1 MSAGPRIEPGDVGTL
16 VYYAE
21 KQRLIPACVAA
32 REGSRYVL
40 ENPQGERFAVVQ
52 SRLYWLSTTPLEN
65 ASTNPDTLPP
75 MGERLVARFDAVER
89 LAQTLDL
96 EHAWNT
102 LEKARPHPQGAPL
115 AVSVADVAEVL
126 RGSNRI
132 PASDD
137 ALLAD
142 AVIAAVFANPSTF
155 RVKDRVLFRESAAAV
170 AEARKKREA
179 EAERLRVLAHAAS
192 AFAKLRQP
200 GHPQA
205 RDTLSPEESA
215 AFALYRD
222 AMISVA
228 AHGRESER
236 FAFVQPLCEALQVHP
251 DLSFDLLVEV
261 GELAPDD
268 NLAAQRAGLPLT
280 FTNEVLA
287 EAKDRASHR
296 PQPPLDLTA
305 LHAIAIDD
313 PDTTEVD
320 DAVALSG
327 DRIYVLI
334 ADAASYVLPGSAI
347 DKAAMERTST
357 IYLPEGKVP
366 MVPEILGEGPMSL
379 NTGEA
384 KTALVFSFELA
395 ADGNLTAFDI
405 QRARVR
411 IAQRFTYTEVDEV
424 LRNATAE
431 TTAPKSE
438 NAVLLHRLEALM
450 NRHRDYRHK
459 KGAVTFQRPEVYY
472 GVDPLG
478 PGDKPGQ
485 RKVRIKIG
493 DPLGPARQLIAEL
506 MVATCS
512 GAAVYCAERQIPCV
526 YRTQAAPDD
535 PTQKGHAAN
544 RAINPTSG
552 LVDDAALQYE
562 LLRRM
567 KPSVLTTTPGPHWT
581 LAVPAYT
588 QITSPIR
595 RYADLLMHQQLSSF
609 LKTGRPA
616 FTASR
621 LEGQLAELARR
632 QVITRRVEQESR
644 RYWAL
649 RYVEQNPGL
658 VLTGTTLRE
667 IGKKTLI
674 ELAPIAIHELIQ
686 LRRRHPIGHRLRFE
700 VIECSARNDTIVL
713 KELV

>member
-1 MSAGPRIEPGDVGTL
+1 MSAAPRCEPGEVGTI

-21 KQRLIPACVAA
+21 KQRLIPALVVA

-40 ENPQGERFAVVQ
+40 ENPLGERFAVVQ
-52 SRLYWLSTTPLEN
+52 SRLYWLSTAPPSPTP
-65 ASTNPDTLPP
+65 TPP
-75 MGERLVARFDAVER
+75 EALSEHLNTRFAAVER

-96 EHAWNT
+96 ERAWT
-102 LEKARPHPQGAPL
+102 SLEKARPHPQGAPL
-115 AVSVADVAEVL
+115 AVDVMDVA
-126 RGSNRI
+126 R
-132 PASDD
+132 
-137 ALLAD
+137 ALAAPNPPHQPHPIDPLLPD
-142 AVIAAVFANPSTF
+142 AVIAAVFANPTTF
-155 RVKDRVLFRESAAAV
+155 RVKDRVLFRESATAV

-179 EAERLRVLAHAAS
+179 EAERVAVLALATS
-192 AFAKLRQP
+192 AFVKLRSGQ
-200 GHPQA
+200 G
-205 RDTLSPEESA
+205 RDALSADETR
-215 AFALYRD
+215 AFASYRD
-222 AMISVA
+222 ALISVA
-228 AHGRESER
+228 AHGRESDR
-236 FAFVQPLCEALQVHP
+236 FAFVQPLCEALGVHP

-280 FTNEVLA
+280 FTAEVLA
-287 EAKDRASHR
+287 EASERATHR
-296 PQPPLDLTA
+296 PQPTLDLTHLYA
-305 LHAIAIDD
+305 VAIDD
-313 PDTTEVD
+313 PETTEVD
-320 DAVALSG
+320 DAVALEG
-327 DRIYVLI
+327 DRLFVLI
-334 ADAASYVLPGSAI
+334 ADAASYVLPGSAL

-366 MVPEILGEGPMSL
+366 MVPEVLGEGPMSL
-379 NTGEA
+379 NPGEA

-395 ADGNLTAFDI
+395 ADGGLTAFDV

-411 IAQRFTYTEVDEV
+411 IAERFTYTQVDEV
-424 LRNATAE
+424 LRGAPTPAPTA
-431 TTAPKSE
+431 APR
-438 NAVLLHRLEALM
+438 AAPLLRRLEAFM

-478 PGDKPGQ
+478 PDDPPGQ

-506 MVATCS
+506 MVATCT

-535 PTQKGHAAN
+535 PTQKGHAAG

-621 LEGQLAELARR
+621 LDGHLAELGRR
-632 QVITRRVEQESR
+632 QVIARRVEQESR

-658 VLTGTTLRE
+658 TLTGTTLRE
-667 IGKKTLI
+667 IGKKTLV
-674 ELAPIAIHELIQ
+674 ELAPIAIHELIT
-686 LRRRHPIGHRLRFE
+686 LRRRHPVGHRLRFE
-700 VIECSARNDTIVL
+700 VIECSARRDTIVL

>member
-1 MSAGPRIEPGDVGTL
+1 MSASRFEPGEVGTV

-21 KQRLIPACVAA
+21 KQRLIPALVAA

-40 ENPQGERFAVVQ
+40 ENPLGERFAVVQ
-52 SRLYWLSTTPLEN
+52 SRLYWLSSAVLSPATDG
-65 ASTNPDTLPP
+65 DTSVSSPVS
-75 MGERLVARFDAVER
+75 ERLTAHFAAVER
-89 LAQTLDL
+89 LAETLDL
-96 EHAWNT
+96 ERAWT
-102 LEKARPHPQGAPL
+102 ALEKARPHPVGAPL
-115 AVSVADVAEVL
+115 AVDVRDVATAL
-126 RGSNRI
+126 AR
-132 PASDD
+132 PAIDH
-137 ALLAD
+137 ALLPD
-142 AVIAAVFANPSTF
+142 AVIAAVFANPNTF

-179 EAERLRVLAHAAS
+179 EAERVRVLGLAAA
-192 AFAKLRQP
+192 AFGKLRQGAP
-200 GHPQA
+200 
-205 RDTLSPEESA
+205 RDTLGPDEA
-215 AFALYRD
+215 QAFATYRD
-222 AMISVA
+222 GLVSVA
-228 AHGRESER
+228 AHGRESDR
-236 FAFVQPLCEALQVHP
+236 FAFVQPLCEALGVHP

-280 FTNEVLA
+280 FSAEVLA
-287 EAKDRASHR
+287 EAHERATHR
-296 PQPPLDLTA
+296 PQPSLDLTH

-313 PDTTEVD
+313 PETTEVD
-320 DAVALSG
+320 DAVALDGNG
-327 DRIYVLI
+327 DRGDRLYVFI
-334 ADAASYVLPGSAI
+334 ADAASYVLPGSAL

-366 MVPEILGEGPMSL
+366 MVPEVLGEGPMSL
-379 NTGEA
+379 NPGES

-395 ADGNLTAFDI
+395 ADGGLTAFDV

-424 LRNATAE
+424 LRATAPPPNDSS
-431 TTAPKSE
+431 T
-438 NAVLLHRLEALM
+438 LLRRLETLM

-459 KGAVTFQRPEVYY
+459 RGAVTFQRPEVYY

-506 MVATCS
+506 MVATCT
-512 GAAVYCAERQIPCV
+512 GAAVFCAERQIPCV

-535 PTQKGHAAN
+535 PTQKGHAAG

-616 FTASR
+616 FSASR
-621 LEGQLAELARR
+621 LDGQLAELGRR
-632 QVITRRVEQESR
+632 QVIARRVEQESR

-649 RYVEQNPGL
+649 RYIEQNPGL
-658 VLTGTTLRE
+658 TLTGTTLRE
-667 IGKKTLI
+667 IGKKTLV
-674 ELAPIAIHELIQ
+674 ELAPIAIHELIT

-700 VIECSARNDTIVL
+700 VIECSARRDTIVL

>member
-1 MSAGPRIEPGDVGTL
+1 MSSAPRIEPGEVGTV

-21 KQRLIPACVAA
+21 KQRLIPALVAA

-40 ENPQGERFAVVQ
+40 ENPLGERFAVVQ
-52 SRLYWLSTTPLEN
+52 SRLYWLSTSPL
-65 ASTNPDTLPP
+65 ASTPVSAQTS
-75 MGERLVARFDAVER
+75 ERLIAHFAAVEE
-89 LAQTLDL
+89 LAGTLDL
-96 EHAWNT
+96 DRAWAA
-102 LEKARPHPQGAPL
+102 LEKARPHATGAPL
-115 AVSVADVAEVL
+115 AIDVKDVANAL
-126 RGSNRI
+126 RRPDLDS
-132 PASDD
+132 
-137 ALLAD
+137 ALLPD

-155 RVKDRVLFRESAAAV
+155 RVKDRVLFRESVAAV

-179 EAERLRVLAHAAS
+179 EAERIRVLGLAAA
-192 AFAKLRQP
+192 AFGKLRQGAP
-200 GHPQA
+200 RTA
-205 RDTLSPEESA
+205 LSPDEA
-215 AFALYRD
+215 QAFATYRD
-222 AMISVA
+222 AVIAVA
-228 AHGRESER
+228 AHGRESDR
-236 FAFVQPLCEALQVHP
+236 FAFVQPLCEALGVHP

-280 FTNEVLA
+280 FSAEVLA
-287 EAKDRASHR
+287 EANERATHR
-296 PQPPLDLTA
+296 PQPALDLTH

-313 PDTTEVD
+313 PETTEVD
-320 DAVALSG
+320 DAVALDTDG
-327 DRIYVLI
+327 GNRLYVFI
-334 ADAASYVLPGSAI
+334 ADAASYVLPGSAL

-366 MVPEILGEGPMSL
+366 MVPEALGEGPMSL
-379 NTGEA
+379 NPGEPR
-384 KTALVFSFELA
+384 TALVFSFELS
-395 ADGNLTAFDI
+395 ADGNLTAFDVH
-405 QRARVR
+405 RARVR
-411 IAQRFTYTEVDEV
+411 IAKRFTYTEVDEV
-424 LRNATAE
+424 LRGASPTHE
-431 TTAPKSE
+431 DST
-438 NAVLLHRLEALM
+438 LLKRLEVLM
-450 NRHRDYRHK
+450 NRHRDQRHK

-478 PGDKPGQ
+478 PDDKPGQ

-506 MVATCS
+506 MVATCT
-512 GAAVYCAERQIPCV
+512 GAAIFCAERQIPCV

-535 PTQKGHAAN
+535 PTQKGHAAG

-616 FTASR
+616 FSASR
-621 LEGQLAELARR
+621 LEGQLAELGRR

-649 RYVEQNPGL
+649 RYIEQNPGL
-658 VLTGTTLRE
+658 TLTGTTLRD
-667 IGKKTLI
+667 IGKKTLV
-674 ELAPIAIHELIQ
+674 ELAPIAIHELIT
-686 LRRRHPIGHRLRFE
+686 LRRRHPVGHRLRFE
-700 VIECSARNDTIVL
+700 VIECSARRDTIVL